1 VIRCEMDCNTEVPLA
16 FCGAM
21 HNRMKEA
28 AVLLGRQKR
37 AVVRPPLMKLDD
49 AELRRIADALKAAG
63 NSERGADGL
72 DLAAVGGMAAGA
84 DRFEVRSVQ
93 ALSPSSCS

>member
-37 AVVRPPLMKLDD
+37 AVVRPPLMK
-49 AELRRIADALKAAG
+49 
-63 NSERGADGL
+63 RGADGL
-72 DLAAVGGMAAGA
+72 DLAAVGGMAA
-84 DRFEVRSVQ
+84 
-93 ALSPSSCS
+93 